1 MKTKNHEIDNP
12 QNGVIQVQRRIC
24 SWAAF
29 MAIASAFLFV
39 VFQEKA
45 IAKGILLGTLFSIIN
60 FILLGKSIPLALGQ
74 TRSKAGVIG
83 LVSIL
88 GRYLL
93 LAIPMI
99 IAIKATSINFVA
111 VVIGIFAVQIVT
123 LFDYIVVR
131 PLFHGKEG

>member
-1 MKTKNHEIDNP
+1 MKTRNQETDNSQKEIN
-12 QNGVIQVQRRIC
+12 QVQKRIC

-29 MAIASAFLFV
+29 MAIVSAILFV

-74 TRSKAGVIG
+74 TRSKAGLIG

-131 PLFHGKEG
+131 PLFHGKES